1 MGLIIKNCKSSEELG
16 QKAKNV
22 KPQPTLIHK
31 TMRTYFVVHGCATGS
46 VEPAFGTHGTNF
58 AYSPLLTVKVA
69 NERDW
74 ICKSQ
79 WKALSEIVTRFSILL
94 AKEGWRK
101 SIRRAISSLT
111 DWLPSKSCT
120 VFSHGILDSK
130 PVLSG
135 RQRLAHGSVTPTSLR
150 FLIMARKKTKRFI
163 TLSWSISMGH
173 RSPSI

>member
-1 MGLIIKNCKSSEELG
+1 MASIIKNCKSSEELG

-31 TMRTYFVVHGCATGS
+31 AMRTYFVVHGCATGS

-111 DWLPSKSCT
+111 DWFPSKSCT
-120 VFSHGILDSK
+120 VFSHGTLASK
-130 PVLSG
+130 PVFSG
-135 RQRLAHGSVTPTSLR
+135 TQRFAHGSATPTPFRLL
-150 FLIMARKKTKRFI
+150 LIPRTQTTRLI
-163 TLSWSISMGH
+163 ICS
-173 RSPSI
+173 